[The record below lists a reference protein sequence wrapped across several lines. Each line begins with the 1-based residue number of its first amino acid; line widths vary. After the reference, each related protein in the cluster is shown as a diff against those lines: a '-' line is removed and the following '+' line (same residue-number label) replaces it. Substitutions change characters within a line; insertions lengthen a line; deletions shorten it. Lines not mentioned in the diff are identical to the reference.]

1 MRLLYL
7 FAFTFLLFAAC
18 PVAMANNGHNGGQ
31 GAQKTYR
38 LSDPDSIAFLQQKQ
52 EKVTDLP
59 EKSKAINSI
68 QKKETKLP
76 KEKGK
81 VNSMSFNFLY
91 YLFYKFS
98 VTDFEMPDFNSGGS
112 TILLNLL

>member
-1 MRLLYL
+1 MKLLCL
-7 FAFTFLLFAAC
+7 FAFSFLLFGAG
-18 PVAMANNGHNGGQ
+18 PMVMANSGHNGGQ
-31 GAQKTYR
+31 GDKKAYGLT
-38 LSDPDSIAFLQQKQ
+38 DPDSIAYLQKKQ
-52 EKVTDLP
+52 ENVNLLP
-59 EKSKAINSI
+59 ERSKEAVSI
-68 QKKETKLP
+68 QKKEAKLP

-112 TILLNLL
+112 TILKNFF